1 MIIREMTIDD
11 YDEVYEMWLITTKR
25 ALSKADERDQMER
38 YLKHNAGM
46 SQVAVVDGKI
56 VGTVLAGHDG
66 RRGFIHHMAVLPEFR
81 RKKIGHALAQ
91 TAIQK
96 IREQGIDKTHI
107 FCYQNNETG
116 QSFWRDFG
124 FEKRED
130 VFVYSFSNDKIRKGV
145 ANLTTKEKDLKYIMH
160 TYGRYD
166 VALKNAK
173 GVTAYDENGKKYIDV
188 SSGIGVNS
196 LGYCNDGW
204 VEAVSKQAGTIQHM
218 SNYFYCSQA
227 SDLAEKLCTL
237 TGLSKVC
244 FGNSGA
250 EANECAIKIARKY
263 SFDKYGEGR
272 NEIVT
277 LNNSFHGRTVTTLA
291 ATGQDVFHNYF
302 FPFTEG
308 FKYADADDMD
318 ALKAVVSDK
327 TCAVMLE
334 LIQGEG
340 GVNILDPEYVKELVK
355 YCNDNDILVIV
366 DEVQTGVGR
375 TGKLFAHQNYGIL
388 PDLMTVA
395 KGLGGGLPIG
405 VCMCGEKLKDVMS
418 PSTHGTTFGANPVVC
433 AGANYVLDT
442 VANDEFLAE
451 VEKKGQYF
459 EDKLTKIDGVK
470 SVRRMGLMIG
480 IELEKGDAH
489 DIAIKCV
496 ENGLLIITAKD
507 LLRMLPPLVI
517 DYNEIDEA
525 INILEKA
532 IKENN

>member
-1 MIIREMTIDD
+1 M
-11 YDEVYEMWLITTKR
+11 
-25 ALSKADERDQMER
+25 
-38 YLKHNAGM
+38 
-46 SQVAVVDGKI
+46 
-56 VGTVLAGHDG
+56 
-66 RRGFIHHMAVLPEFR
+66 
-81 RKKIGHALAQ
+81 
-91 TAIQK
+91 
-96 IREQGIDKTHI
+96 
-107 FCYQNNETG
+107 
-116 QSFWRDFG
+116 
-124 FEKRED
+124 
-130 VFVYSFSNDKIRKGV
+130 
-145 ANLTTKEKDLKYIMH
+145 ANLTAKEKDLKYIMH

-166 VALKNAK
+166 VALKSAK

-318 ALKAVVSDK
+318 ALLAQYLCFKFHISYLNV
-327 TCAVMLE
+327 TL
-334 LIQGEG
+334 
-340 GVNILDPEYVKELVK
+340 LVK

-525 INILEKA
+525 INILEKT